1 MTGKQQEFLNYESLV
16 SKKDELEREISRLE
30 AILTANNTNM
40 TNSLIDLQGFPRSD
54 IDVYTVRHTRSKIIH
69 LSNDHADI
77 LKEIEKSLIQ
87 IHSQAKVQGPGSFT
101 SFEDLPFAK
110 IDGVAPDSPASLAG
124 LERDDLL
131 VNFGDLSTKL
141 KSTSQTFDLLGNAVQ
156 ARIGLETVVKVQ
168 RRDVLFV
175 TKLTPR
181 NWGGKGVLGCHLI
194 PLK

>member
-1 MTGKQQEFLNYESLV
+1 MTETMVHLKVSLMP
-16 SKKDELEREISRLE
+16 
-30 AILTANNTNM
+30 ANNTNM

-87 IHSQAKVQGPGSFT
+87 IHSQAKVQGPGSFS

>member
-87 IHSQAKVQGPGSFT
+87 IHSQAKVQGPGSFS
-101 SFEDLPFAK
+101 SFVDLPFAK

-141 KSTSQTFDLLGNAVQ
+141 KSTSQTFDLLGNAVH

>member
-87 IHSQAKVQGPGSFT
+87 IHSQAKVQGPGSFS

>member
-87 IHSQAKVQGPGSFT
+87 IHSQAKVQGPGSFS

-141 KSTSQTFDLLGNAVQ
+141 K
-156 ARIGLETVVKVQ
+156 
-168 RRDVLFV
+168 
-175 TKLTPR
+175 
-181 NWGGKGVLGCHLI
+181 
-194 PLK
+194 